1 MTAANDTRKLYAVI
15 RGELLHAA
23 SLKEISD
30 LYCEIRDETG
40 EGCSTFMP
48 VNVYRAGAGTP
59 DLVGHISYNG
69 RVWSG
74 PGYDGHIAPCVDNSV
89 MLFDSRQTIALE
101 A

>member
-1 MTAANDTRKLYAVI
+1 MSASNDTRKFYAAI

-48 VNVYRAGAGTP
+48 VNVYRAGTT

-74 PGYDGHIAPCVDNSV
+74 SAYGGHIAPCVDNSV
-89 MLFDSRQTIALE
+89 MLFDSRQSSRVVE